1 MCGFFGCIHNGNL
14 NFNTKEFEN
23 ISNFINH
30 RGPDDHGFY
39 YYKKNDLNFK
49 FSHKRLSIQD
59 LSIEGKQPMF
69 SYKNNY
75 IILFNGE
82 IYNHLKIRED
92 LNKNYKI
99 NWRGSSD
106 TETLINFSEHNSIMD
121 IVNQLKGMFS
131 YVILD
136 IKRNKIYFARDIAGE
151 KPLYLSIKENYLSF
165 SSDIKP
171 IINIPTFNKEIS
183 LNSLNYFLKLNYIPS
198 PNTIFKNIYKIPPAS
213 ILEIDLN
220 IFKFK
225 NLAYFNDLLNL
236 PGIKL
241 IKYWS
246 LTNTNHNNLNNKNK
260 LTALEDVLTNSV
272 ESQLISDAPLGAFLS
287 GGIDSS
293 LIVSIASKLKKNIDT
308 FTIGYNFDDYDE
320 SKHAVKIAK
329 HLNTNHTTH
338 ICTKKDVLEKIP
350 FLNDAFT
357 EPFAD
362 TSQIPTMLVSQ
373 IASRKVK
380 VALSGDGGDELF
392 CGYNRYIITN
402 KIKNLLYFMPF
413 SLRIKLINLLEL
425 FPEKLL
431 KVILARITNQNIDK
445 KLQIYLDKIKLI
457 KNNYDLYDQFI
468 TEWSSN
474 EGILNLRY
482 NNTDY
487 YKSHF
492 SENEDTNLV
501 QNMMNTDFVTYL
513 PDDILCKVDRA
524 SMYYSLETR
533 APYLDKNVIKFAKN
547 LNIKDKINNKEN
559 KVLLRKLLSK
569 YLPDHLIEKKKKGFG
584 IPIGSWLK
592 KDLVD
597 FTHDSLSDKK
607 LNNHGLLNNKIVKK
621 NLNEHLMGYKDNTN
635 KLWSIIQFNN
645 WYEKFY

>member
-1 MCGFFGCIHNGNL
+1 
-14 NFNTKEFEN
+14 
-23 ISNFINH
+23 
-30 RGPDDHGFY
+30 
-39 YYKKNDLNFK
+39 
-49 FSHKRLSIQD
+49 
-59 LSIEGKQPMF
+59 MF
-69 SYKNNY
+69 SYKKNY

-82 IYNHLKIRED
+82 IYNHLKIRES

-106 TETLINFSEHNSIMD
+106 TETLINFSEHHSIMN

-136 IKRNKIYFARDIAGE
+136 IKRNRIYLARDIAGE
-151 KPLYLSIKENYLSF
+151 KPLYLSINENYLSF
-165 SSDIKP
+165 SSDINP

-183 LNSLNYFLKLNYIPS
+183 FNSLNYFLKLNYIPS

-225 NLAYFNDLLNL
+225 NLAYFNDLLKL

-246 LTNTNHNNLNNKNK
+246 LTNTNFNNLNNKNK
-260 LTALEDVLTNSV
+260 LTELEDVLTNSV

-320 SKHAVKIAK
+320 SKQAEKIAK

-373 IASRKVK
+373 IASSKVK

-413 SLRIKLINLLEL
+413 RLRIKLINLLEL

-431 KVILARITNQNIDK
+431 KFILARITNQNIDK
-445 KLQIYLDKIKLI
+445 KLQIYLNKIKQI

-487 YKSHF
+487 YKLHF
-492 SENEDTNLV
+492 SENEDANLV

-569 YLPDHLIEKKKKGFG
+569 YLPDHLIEKRKGFG

-592 KDLVD
+592 KDLKD

-621 NLNEHLMGYKDNTN
+621 
-635 KLWSIIQFNN
+635 I
-645 WYEKFY
+645 